1 LSSVSQ
7 QDVSQQENRP
17 QARTNVEELRI
28 VAKAASEKLNSARG
42 PVKFLIPIRGWSTL
56 SVKDQPLY
64 DPKADRIF
72 VEEPRKQ
79 FKPEIE
85 VLELDVYL
93 NTPEFAMAVVEA
105 FEAMMKEQVN
115 RKSIP

>member
-1 LSSVSQ
+1 M
-7 QDVSQQENRP
+7 
-17 QARTNVEELRI
+17 
-28 VAKAASEKLNSARG
+28 AKAASEKLNSARG